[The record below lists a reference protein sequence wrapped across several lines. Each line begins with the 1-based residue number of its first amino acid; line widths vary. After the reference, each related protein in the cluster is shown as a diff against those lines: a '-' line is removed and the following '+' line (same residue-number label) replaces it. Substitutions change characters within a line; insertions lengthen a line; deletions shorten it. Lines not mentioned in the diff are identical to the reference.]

1 MAGQFEWLISYPAY
15 AHKVNVRGFSS
26 VESDI
31 VSPNSGVVYGC
42 NLVLRKSKPASASC
56 PSNRD
61 QTTNNFTFL
70 ATPLS
75 SESLAAQ
82 DTSANKS
89 GPMSWQPQAPPSYEE
104 ASLKVP
110 DMVDMVEQALSPAL
124 SGVSERSGSFVGSS
138 RTGSFSL
145 PRIEDSLEEL
155 DELEE
160 QLEAVGALAEA
171 KNVPGSSGENGNV
184 SNKGSPAPRSTSTAK
199 RASMANMVAT
209 APGTAANRPAV
220 RRSSTALS
228 QRSQQQKPEN
238 GPKSASK
245 AASGRLSAASRS
257 PTSKSAKPPTVP
269 KFELPGEAVARRLKE
284 QREARLAQQQ
294 EAEKAAIVPPKPRT
308 ITKPDF
314 ELPGEAI
321 SRRKREQQ
329 EAKLRAEEEEQR
341 RKREFK
347 ARPIRNSIGP
357 GMMPRETIASR
368 ARHTKSQEDEAKA
381 KAAELLR
388 IKRTSICMGRRQP
401 TTPVAPAAAAAQTPT
416 RCSQHLEAS
425 AKGPV
430 SAPKSLKRQSI
441 LGNSTTG
448 PKSAGKQ
455 GPDAVKSARQEA
467 AERSRIT
474 SREWADKKKR
484 EEQEKA
490 EAAKRQAGQH
500 VAQA

>member
-1 MAGQFEWLISYPAY
+1 MENDNA
-15 AHKVNVRGFSS
+15 
-26 VESDI
+26 
-31 VSPNSGVVYGC
+31 SPNSGVVYGC
-42 NLVLRKSKPASASC
+42 NLVMHKSDPASASR
-56 PSNRD
+56 PSDRH
-61 QTTNNFTFL
+61 QTTNSFTFL

-82 DTSANKS
+82 DASNKP
-89 GPMSWQPQAPPSYEE
+89 GPMSWQQQAPPSYEE

-110 DMVDMVEQALSPAL
+110 DVVDMVEHALSPAL

-155 DELEE
+155 DKLED
-160 QLEAVGALAEA
+160 QLEAVGALAESRNTSA
-171 KNVPGSSGENGNV
+171 STRQNANA
-184 SNKGSPAPRSTSTAK
+184 SNKGSPASRSTGTEK
-199 RASMANMVAT
+199 RASVANMAAT
-209 APGTAANRPAV
+209 TRGTTPNRPPA

-238 GPKSASK
+238 VPSSASK
-245 AASGRLSAASRS
+245 ATSGRLSATSRS

-294 EAEKAAIVPPKPRT
+294 EAEKASMVPPKPRT
-308 ITKPDF
+308 ITRPDF

-347 ARPIRNSIGP
+347 ARPIRNSVGP
-357 GMMPRETIASR
+357 GMVPRETIASR

-388 IKRTSICMGRRQP
+388 SKRTSICMGRRQS
-401 TTPVAPAAAAAQTPT
+401 TTPIAPAAATAQTPT

-430 SAPKSLKRQSI
+430 SAQKTLKRQSTVG
-441 LGNSTTG
+441 LSTAP

-474 SREWADKKKR
+474 SREWAEKKRR
-484 EEQEKA
+484 EEQEKK
-490 EAAKRQAGQH
+490 EAAKRQADGH
-500 VAQA
+500 VTQA